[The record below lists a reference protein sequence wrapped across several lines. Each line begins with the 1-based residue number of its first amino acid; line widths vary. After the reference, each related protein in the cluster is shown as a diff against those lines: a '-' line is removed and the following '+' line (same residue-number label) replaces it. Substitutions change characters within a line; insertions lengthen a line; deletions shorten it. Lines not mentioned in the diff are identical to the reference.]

1 MAALHHLALGARDV
15 EALACFYQDIFELE
29 RLQTHHD
36 DHGKIRSVW
45 LDLRPGILMIEKSVH
60 QAQRLEPMALGQGPF
75 LLAFSLDEKGEYR
88 FLNKLKSHQI
98 SLEGRTPATLY
109 FRDLEN
115 NRVAVSAYPTP
126 FI

>member
-15 EALACFYQDIFELE
+15 ETLAHFYQDIFELE
-29 RLQTHHD
+29 RLQTHHND
-36 DHGKIRSVW
+36 QGETRSVW
-45 LDLRPGILMIEKSVH
+45 LDLRPGILMIEKSA
-60 QAQRLEPMALGQGPF
+60 QETQRLEPMALGKGPF
-75 LLAFSLDEKGEYR
+75 LLAFSLDEKGEDR

-115 NRVAVSAYPTP
+115 NRVAVSSYPTP